1 MKNKTRILLP
11 LLTFLSA
18 AATAQTAAP
27 AAPAAAEP
35 PFALT
40 GNINLTTNY
49 KFRGQDQG
57 TTKYVS
63 PAVQGGFDFSSN
75 GFYVGNW
82 NSNVSFAGEIEMDF
96 YAGYKGEINKE
107 LTYDIGI
114 LEYYYPEKNKGANFD
129 TTEIYGALT
138 YSFATFKYSHTVSPD
153 YFGFGSA
160 SGKRGRNTGYY
171 DLAVNY
177 PVVDKLTL
185 NAHVGYTRFPKK
197 LRDATDLPNYMD
209 YKIGVTYDM
218 SALTGAGTSI
228 AAAVVGA
235 NKKGYFGDINKS
247 RAILTLSKAL

>member
-1 MKNKTRILLP
+1 MSTKTRALLP
-11 LLTFLSA
+11 LLTLLSA

-27 AAPAAAEP
+27 AATAPEP

-40 GNINLTTNY
+40 GNINVTTNY

-82 NSNVSFAGEIEMDF
+82 NSNVNFAVSIEMDF
-96 YAGYKGEINKE
+96 YAGYKGAITPD
-107 LTYDIGI
+107 LAYDVGI
-114 LEYYYPEKNKGANFD
+114 LEYYYPEKNKAANFN

-153 YFGFGSA
+153 YFGFGS
-160 SGKRGRNTGYY
+160 STGKRGRNTGYF
-171 DLAVNY
+171 DLAANY
-177 PVVDKLTL
+177 PLVDKLTL
-185 NAHVGYTRFPKK
+185 NAHLGYTRFPSK
-197 LRDATDLPNYMD
+197 LKDATDLPNYVD
-209 YKIGVTYDM
+209 YKLGLTYDM
-218 SALTGAGTSI
+218 SAVTGAGTSV
-228 AAAVVGA
+228 AVAIVGA
-235 NKKGYFGDINKS
+235 NKKGYFGDINKT